1 MCGIVGILSN
11 KENKSFVS
19 KYIKVIN
26 KTLRHRGPD
35 SKGIWTNSDSSVALG
50 HNRLAIQ
57 DLSKNGSQPMSSSN
71 GKYIMV
77 FNGEIY
83 NHLN

>member
-19 KYIKVIN
+19 KYIKIIN

-50 HNRLAIQ
+50 HNRLATVPLPVTRTPVKLSCHRGLRISIQ
-57 DLSKNGSQPMSSSN
+57 R
-71 GKYIMV
+71 KYQ
-77 FNGEIY
+77 
-83 NHLN
+83 

>member
-35 SKGIWTNSDSSVALG
+35 SKEYGL
-50 HNRLAIQ
+50 IQ
-57 DLSKNGSQPMSSSN
+57 IHP
-71 GKYIMV
+71 
-77 FNGEIY
+77 
-83 NHLN
+83 